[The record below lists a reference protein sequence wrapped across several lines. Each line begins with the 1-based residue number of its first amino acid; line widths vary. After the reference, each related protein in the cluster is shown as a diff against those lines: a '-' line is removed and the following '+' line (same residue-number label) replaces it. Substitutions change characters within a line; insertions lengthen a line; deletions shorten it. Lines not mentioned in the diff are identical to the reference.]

1 MWRFFGF
8 VALVI
13 AGLAAVFYYKGQAE
27 DNKVVQQAAR
37 KDQQRLIVS
46 SPLAEAKAPQVKT
59 SRPPEGTTIGNFGT
73 PIIIQGELKPKEE
86 QEVTFEVENMAAS
99 IEQLVKDIGSDVK
112 PGDLLVKVED
122 KMMKSRLEAQ
132 KIQAGDLSTAKIKSA
147 ENAVDLYTK
156 ETRRGEKLVKDVP

>member
-46 SPLAEAKAPQVKT
+46 SPLAEAKAPQVKRE
-59 SRPPEGTTIGNFGT
+59 SPFHHRF
-73 PIIIQGELKPKEE
+73 
-86 QEVTFEVENMAAS
+86 
-99 IEQLVKDIGSDVK
+99 
-112 PGDLLVKVED
+112 
-122 KMMKSRLEAQ
+122 
-132 KIQAGDLSTAKIKSA
+132 
-147 ENAVDLYTK
+147 
-156 ETRRGEKLVKDVP
+156 